1 MAPLAAKMD
10 TKYQEKL
17 QKLDTSEIT
26 VESGFSYLKTALK
39 QEFPKAMQDAY
50 DYMQKHH
57 LYQIDDD
64 SNMLHAGYTTII
76 GNEPF
81 YLLILQTTK
90 ILQLYFM
97 NLGII
102 TIFI

>member
-1 MAPLAAKMD
+1 M
-10 TKYQEKL
+10 
-17 QKLDTSEIT
+17 DTSEIT

-81 YLLILQTTK
+81 L
-90 ILQLYFM
+90 
-97 NLGII
+97 
-102 TIFI
+102 FINTSDYKRSFNFIS